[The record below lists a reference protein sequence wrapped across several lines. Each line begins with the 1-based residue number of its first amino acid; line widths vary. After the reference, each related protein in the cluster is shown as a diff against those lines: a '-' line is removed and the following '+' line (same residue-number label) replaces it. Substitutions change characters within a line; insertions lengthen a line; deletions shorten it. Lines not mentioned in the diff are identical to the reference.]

1 MDKMILV
8 ITLRRDVP
16 DKDTAKTMVEI
27 VQTKLADH
35 PEVTITSHTTDHF
48 DLPEDTP

>member
-8 ITLRRDVP
+8 VTLRTDVP
-16 DKDTAKTMVEI
+16 DKLTAHNI
-27 VQTKLADH
+27 VAIVKQKLADH

-48 DLPEDTP
+48 DLPEEPQ

>member
-1 MDKMILV
+1 MDKMTLV

-16 DKDTAKTMVEI
+16 DKSTAKNI
-27 VQTKLADH
+27 VQLVKGWMESH

-48 DLPEDTP
+48 DLPEPPL